1 MSTTARV
8 VVTGGGGFLGNAFV
22 VALRRAFPEAEV
34 VALDVR
40 PGPGVTVGDIL
51 DGSALRTHLSGADL
65 LVHTAAVVEESG
77 PVDVMWRV
85 NVEGTRT
92 VLGAG
97 AAREGPAR
105 VHLSSIVGH

>member
-1 MSTTARV
+1 MLPTQAPCGWSAPPRSEVAVPDELPTDGSPRI

-40 PGPGVTVGDIL
+40 PGPGVTIGDVL

-85 NVEGTRT
+85 NVE
-92 VLGAG
+92 
-97 AAREGPAR
+97 
-105 VHLSSIVGH
+105 